1 MLNLGENFM
10 FFLTKMTTVCI
21 IKVNLKKCGDFVA
34 SESKWVLSHEE
45 KDGFIEAL
53 SNELPALRAKVGIS
67 QDDLARLIGVSR
79 QTFGSV
85 ERGERQMSWNT
96 YLSLIMFF
104 DYNEST
110 HQMIRDISA
119 FPEDLIVRFNDG
131 KKDVNTEFSL
141 DNLFDNSATEMIMQL
156 DDQAL
161 NTLKTTLLVEYAR
174 CSNLSTEG
182 IVKAF
187 AGIRIAKPEIDKD
200 LKRSLKKIKEKN
212 GK

>member
-1 MLNLGENFM
+1 MYN
-10 FFLTKMTTVCI
+10 
-21 IKVNLKKCGDFVA
+21 
-34 SESKWVLSHEE
+34 SSKWELSRAE

-53 SNELPALRAKVGIS
+53 SRELPALRAKVGIS

-104 DYNEST
+104 DYNEAT

-119 FPEDLIVRFNDG
+119 FPEELIMRFNDG
-131 KKDVNTEFSL
+131 KMGSKAEFGF
-141 DNLFDNSATEMIMQL
+141 DNLFDNSAMDMIMKL
-156 DDQAL
+156 DDQAF

-174 CSNLSTEG
+174 CADLSTEG

-187 AGIRIAKPEIDKD
+187 AGIKFVKPEVDKE
-200 LKRSLKKIKEKN
+200 LKRSVKAMKEKSR
-212 GK
+212 K